1 MFIFA
6 LIIPIFFGVF
16 YLNNEEFFDT
26 ASEQLEDGY
35 TWHYVGP
42 TDANPELP
50 SLTLQVEPDH
60 PFVIFKL
67 KVSFLKIC
75 LTFCSL
81 DSLISLKYKIV
92 SKILLLQ

>member
-16 YLNNEEFFDT
+16 YLDNKEFFDT

-42 TDANPELP
+42 TDANPERP
-50 SLTLQVEPDH
+50 SLPLQVEGHH
-60 PFVIFKL
+60 PFVLYLL
-67 KVSFLKIC
+67 KK
-75 LTFCSL
+75 
-81 DSLISLKYKIV
+81 DK
-92 SKILLLQ
+92 

>member
-6 LIIPIFFGVF
+6 LIIPLFFGVF
-16 YLNNEEFFDT
+16 YFDNEEFFDT

-42 TDANPELP
+42 TNAIPELP

-67 KVSFLKIC
+67 KK
-75 LTFCSL
+75 
-81 DSLISLKYKIV
+81 DK
-92 SKILLLQ
+92 

>member
-16 YLNNEEFFDT
+16 YLDNEEFFDT

-50 SLTLQVEPDH
+50 SLPLQVEGHH
-60 PFVIFKL
+60 PFVLYLL
-67 KVSFLKIC
+67 KK
-75 LTFCSL
+75 
-81 DSLISLKYKIV
+81 DK
-92 SKILLLQ
+92 

>member
-6 LIIPIFFGVF
+6 LIIPLFFGVF
-16 YLNNEEFFDT
+16 YFDNEEFFDT
-26 ASEQLEDGY
+26 AAEQLEDGY

-50 SLTLQVEPDH
+50 SLTLQVEPYH

-67 KVSFLKIC
+67 KK
-75 LTFCSL
+75 
-81 DSLISLKYKIV
+81 DK
-92 SKILLLQ
+92 

>member
-1 MFIFA
+1 MSIFA
-6 LIIPIFFGVF
+6 LIIPLFFGII
-16 YLNNEEFFDT
+16 YINNEEFFYT
-26 ASEQLEDGY
+26 AAEQLEDGY

-67 KVSFLKIC
+67 KK
-75 LTFCSL
+75 
-81 DSLISLKYKIV
+81 DK
-92 SKILLLQ
+92 

>member
-6 LIIPIFFGVF
+6 LIIPLFFGVF
-16 YLNNEEFFDT
+16 YLDNQEFFDT

-35 TWHYVGP
+35 VWHYVGP

-67 KVSFLKIC
+67 KK
-75 LTFCSL
+75 
-81 DSLISLKYKIV
+81 DK
-92 SKILLLQ
+92 

>member
-6 LIIPIFFGVF
+6 LIIPLFFGVF
-16 YLNNEEFFDT
+16 YLDNQEFFDT

-35 TWHYVGP
+35 VWHYVGP

-67 KVSFLKIC
+67 KRDK
-75 LTFCSL
+75 
-81 DSLISLKYKIV
+81 
-92 SKILLLQ
+92 

>member
-6 LIIPIFFGVF
+6 LIIPLFFGVF
-16 YLNNEEFFDT
+16 YLDNEEFFDT

-35 TWHYVGP
+35 VWHYVGP

-67 KVSFLKIC
+67 KRDK
-75 LTFCSL
+75 
-81 DSLISLKYKIV
+81 
-92 SKILLLQ
+92 

>member
-1 MFIFA
+1 MIIFA

-16 YLNNEEFFDT
+16 YLDNEEFFDT
-26 ASEQLEDGY
+26 AAEQLEDGY

-67 KVSFLKIC
+67 KK
-75 LTFCSL
+75 
-81 DSLISLKYKIV
+81 DK
-92 SKILLLQ
+92 

>member
-6 LIIPIFFGVF
+6 LIIPLFFGVF
-16 YLNNEEFFDT
+16 YFNNEEFFDT

-42 TDANPELP
+42 TKAGLERP
-50 SLTLQVEPDH
+50 SLPLQVEEDH

-67 KVSFLKIC
+67 KKDKCEYPKEYGPCVSSPKWA
-75 LTFCSL
+75 
-81 DSLISLKYKIV
+81 
-92 SKILLLQ
+92 SK

>member
-6 LIIPIFFGVF
+6 LIIPLFFGVF
-16 YLNNEEFFDT
+16 YFDNEEFFDT

-42 TDANPELP
+42 TNANPELP

-60 PFVIFKL
+60 PFVLYLL
-67 KVSFLKIC
+67 KK
-75 LTFCSL
+75 
-81 DSLISLKYKIV
+81 DK
-92 SKILLLQ
+92 

>member
-6 LIIPIFFGVF
+6 LIIPLFFGVF
-16 YLNNEEFFDT
+16 YFDNEEFFYT

-35 TWHYVGP
+35 TWNYVGP

-67 KVSFLKIC
+67 KK
-75 LTFCSL
+75 
-81 DSLISLKYKIV
+81 DK
-92 SKILLLQ
+92 

>member
-16 YLNNEEFFDT
+16 YLNNEEFFAT
-26 ASEQLEDGY
+26 AYEQLEDGY

-60 PFVIFKL
+60 PFVLYLL
-67 KVSFLKIC
+67 KK
-75 LTFCSL
+75 
-81 DSLISLKYKIV
+81 DK
-92 SKILLLQ
+92 

>member
-16 YLNNEEFFDT
+16 YLDNQEFFDT

-35 TWHYVGP
+35 VWHYVGP

-67 KVSFLKIC
+67 KRDK
-75 LTFCSL
+75 
-81 DSLISLKYKIV
+81 
-92 SKILLLQ
+92 